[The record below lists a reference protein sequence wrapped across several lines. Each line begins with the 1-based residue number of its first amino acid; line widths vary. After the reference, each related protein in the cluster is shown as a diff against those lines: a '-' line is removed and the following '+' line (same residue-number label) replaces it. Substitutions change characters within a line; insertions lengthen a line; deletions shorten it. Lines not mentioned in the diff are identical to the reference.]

1 MDGYRNNI
9 VTVKLTTPKR
19 VQLPNGRVFMQN
31 AKEQQKHH
39 YQILLIFRE
48 DSNFRRDFW
57 SGRRMRTV
65 FTFIKISKNS
75 SCKNKR
81 KTSSKK
87 HSQSI

>member
-1 MDGYRNNI
+1 MDGYINNI

-57 SGRRMRTV
+57 
-65 FTFIKISKNS
+65 
-75 SCKNKR
+75 
-81 KTSSKK
+81 
-87 HSQSI
+87 